1 MKTEETLKLEKQIR
15 QATHKMGVFQCF
27 EVTIGY
33 AGDERVDFMTYDTKG
48 IFRCYELK
56 VSKADFHS
64 NAAVSF
70 VGHYNYY
77 VLTRD
82 LYNQVKDEIPDWVGV
97 YVGDYCIKKA
107 KKQDLS
113 NKEYRMRRT
122 INGRSTEVVIP
133 WIDLLKE
140 SMIRSLY
147 RDSDKLF
154 YSNNDKYLNQMK
166 CELERT
172 RRERDAESKKYKKLW
187 KTMKKELGDKK
198 AYNILEKAG
207 F

>member
-166 CELERT
+166 CEIERT

-187 KTMKKELGDKK
+187 KTIKKELGDKK

>member
-166 CELERT
+166 CEIERT

>member
-1 MKTEETLKLEKQIR
+1 MKTEDTLKLEKQIR

-107 KKQDLS
+107 KKQDIS

-154 YSNNDKYLNQMK
+154 YSNNDKYLNQIK

-187 KTMKKELGDKK
+187 KTMIKELGDKK
-198 AYNILEKAG
+198 ACNILEKTDL
-207 F
+207 

>member
-107 KKQDLS
+107 KKQDIS
-113 NKEYRMRRT
+113 NKEYQMRRT

-154 YSNNDKYLNQMK
+154 YSNNDKYLNQIK

-187 KTMKKELGDKK
+187 KTMIKELGDKK
-198 AYNILEKAG
+198 ACNILEKADL
-207 F
+207 

>member
-1 MKTEETLKLEKQIR
+1 MKTEDTLKLEKQIR

-97 YVGDYCIKKA
+97 YVSDYCIKKA

-166 CELERT
+166 CEIERT

-187 KTMKKELGDKK
+187 KTIKKELGDKK

>member
-15 QATHKMGVFQCF
+15 QVTHKMGVFQCF

-82 LYNQVKDEIPDWVGV
+82 LYSQVKDEIPDWVGV

-113 NKEYRMRRT
+113 SKEYKMYRT
-122 INGRSTEVVIP
+122 INGRSTEVTIP
-133 WIDLLKE
+133 WIEMLKE

-154 YSNNDKYLNQMK
+154 YSDNDRYINQIK
-166 CELERT
+166 CELEKAK
-172 RRERDAESKKYKKLW
+172 RERDVEAKRYKKLW

-198 AYNILEKAG
+198 AYTILEKAG

>member
-82 LYNQVKDEIPDWVGV
+82 LYKQVEDEIPDWVGV
-97 YVGDYCIKKA
+97 YIGDYCVKKA

-113 NKEYRMRRT
+113 GKEYKMYRT
-122 INGRSTEVVIP
+122 INGRSTEVSIP
-133 WIDLLKE
+133 WVDILKE

-154 YSNNDKYLNQMK
+154 YSGNDRYINQIK
-166 CELERT
+166 CELEKT
-172 RRERDAESKKYKKLW
+172 KRERDAEAKKYKKLW
-187 KTMKKELGDKK
+187 KTMRKELGDKK
-198 AYNILEKAG
+198 AYSVLEKASR
-207 F
+207 

>member
-15 QATHKMGVFQCF
+15 QVTHKMGVFQCF

-82 LYNQVKDEIPDWVGV
+82 LYSQVKDEIPDWVGV

-113 NKEYRMRRT
+113 SKEYKMYRT
-122 INGRSTEVVIP
+122 INGRSTEVTIP
-133 WIDLLKE
+133 WIEMLKE

-154 YSNNDKYLNQMK
+154 YSDNDRYINQIK
-166 CELERT
+166 CELEKAKRKRT
-172 RRERDAESKKYKKLW
+172 W
-187 KTMKKELGDKK
+187 
-198 AYNILEKAG
+198 
-207 F
+207 